1 MDFRRGLETHE
12 YNIKPSPPKNPVVRK
27 TKTLPILLAKYPH
40 KVWETISPVK
50 VKKESIK
57 IFPPNFSKLRIRP

>member
-40 KVWETISPVK
+40 KV
-50 VKKESIK
+50 
-57 IFPPNFSKLRIRP
+57 